1 MSLGEPSINFPCQ
14 VRWSC
19 HISGTLSGTK
29 WNNAD
34 IMVHCNNQVPYHLQS
49 ILANQSAS
57 ASTRLIILFWISH
70 CEAPTPFLPHST
82 SPHPPPSVTSVIST
96 EDKSMDS
103 GITAHYS
110 VDTIGW
116 HATPEIDGVMLQR
129 SQAPTPPVPDQTK
142 VTGQRH
148 VALSGSKTL
157 RCIEEWRGEF
167 DASTFFFFF
176 FLSQQI
182 HILRHFNLQYLHS
195 GFETHIKRDITD
207 KKKNPV
213 NGNT

>member
-110 VDTIGW
+110 VDTIGR

-129 SQAPTPPVPDQTK
+129 SQAPTPSTGPNKSNRTETCCPEWQQNAEVHRGTK
-142 VTGQRH
+142 RRIWC
-148 VALSGSKTL
+148 LNLFS
-157 RCIEEWRGEF
+157 
-167 DASTFFFFF
+167 FF

-207 KKKNPV
+207 KKKKPV